1 MTPASQPRLVK
12 PLSHMKKSVIV
23 KDILPFIGWFV
34 LLIFS
39 VAGLDYLLHQLNLVW
54 IGKYFGILGILILA
68 VSFIYSARKR
78 KLIETGSL
86 KMLLSLHIYLAWIG
100 TLLIMIHAGIHFNA
114 AIPWLTLILMLFV
127 VISGLVGKYLLN
139 DAKNTLR
146 VKYADLL
153 DQGYSKEQVEKKV
166 FLDALT
172 VKAMTKWR
180 LFHKPITGLFSIL
193 VTLHVITILIF
204 WSWLQ

>member
-1 MTPASQPRLVK
+1 MTPASQPRMVK

-23 KDILPFIGWFV
+23 KDILPFICWFV
-34 LLIFS
+34 LLLFS